1 MGSFKKLTL
10 IVMLAPFFSACT
22 QGPPENTVEELIEAQ
37 YAQTDSLINEAVAN
51 AGNDKVQITMG
62 TMMQSMLPR
71 LERIEN
77 IHCNRTEG
85 ENNYTCTADITQT
98 IVGKSQTNKT
108 GFKVYKVK
116 GEWVLSSG

>member
-22 QGPPENTVEELIEAQ
+22 QGPPENTVKGLIEAQ

-116 GEWVLSSG
+116 GEWVLSS

>member
-1 MGSFKKLTL
+1 
-10 IVMLAPFFSACT
+10 MLAPFFSACT
-22 QGPPENTVEELIEAQ
+22 QGPPENTVKGLIEAQ

-116 GEWVLSSG
+116 GEWVLSS